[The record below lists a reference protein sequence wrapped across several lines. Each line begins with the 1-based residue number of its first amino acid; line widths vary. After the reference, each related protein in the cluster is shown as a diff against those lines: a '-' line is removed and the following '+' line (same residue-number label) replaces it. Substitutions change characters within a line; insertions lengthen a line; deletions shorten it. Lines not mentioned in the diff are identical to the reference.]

1 MIEQDDIQAV
11 VDVLKTRWLSLGPKV
26 MEFEEK
32 FAKYIGCKYA
42 VAVNSGT
49 SALHLC
55 IKSLGIGPGDEVIT
69 SPFTFVATANCALFE
84 GATPVFAD
92 IELDTYNIDPVK
104 IEDKITD
111 KTKAIIDVD
120 IFGVPS
126 NKDAIRAIA
135 EKHGLKV
142 IEDTAEAIGAEYKE
156 KRVGSFFDCSI
167 FAFYPNKQMTTGEGG
182 MIVTDN
188 KEIYE
193 LAVSYR
199 NQGRA
204 VDSKWLDHVRLG
216 YNYRLSEINSA
227 LGITQLSKIDKI
239 LDKRQKV
246 AEEYNR
252 HLNGITGIKTPIE
265 STQDFKVS
273 WFVYVIEVIN
283 KEMFMKRLTE
293 KGIQCA
299 DYFRPVHLMKFYR
312 EKFGFKEGDYPICEE
327 VAAKTV
333 ALPFYS
339 NMTKED
345 IDFVCQKVIE
355 VNNEIQN
362 LT

>member
-1 MIEQDDIQAV
+1 
-11 VDVLKTRWLSLGPKV
+11 
-26 MEFEEK
+26 
-32 FAKYIGCKYA
+32 
-42 VAVNSGT
+42 
-49 SALHLC
+49 
-55 IKSLGIGPGDEVIT
+55 
-69 SPFTFVATANCALFE
+69 
-84 GATPVFAD
+84 
-92 IELDTYNIDPVK
+92 
-104 IEDKITD
+104 
-111 KTKAIIDVD
+111 
-120 IFGVPS
+120 
-126 NKDAIRAIA
+126 
-135 EKHGLKV
+135 
-142 IEDTAEAIGAEYKE
+142 
-156 KRVGSFFDCSI
+156 
-167 FAFYPNKQMTTGEGG
+167 MTTGEGG